1 MSNLQDLIQEFKTN
15 LFERTTLSSNTLI
28 FISDLTIHVN
38 SHVENVSEFKVSHL
52 ETMNEE
58 ILKLQVCSTCCDLT
72 KIRKPGSL
80 SREEKFISALFSLVF
95 LTKLNVATKQ
105 RNLLMF
111 TRTREVLSRVNFLFK
126 FNPMWKILFSQF
138 FDYEKLHSLTVKKLY
153 SEKHLM
159 FDFFKLDSALLETFK
174 EFTDSEKAA
183 FSKISVVS
191 EGTTYKINDILY
203 ENYTQGLGKNLPEL
217 ILKCVK
223 ENEPKIYAK
232 GAKAANLPPISNVD
246 PVLDKLREVEIEAF
260 LKDFNDFF
268 EKTLVSYVNPEAT
281 YLMSNFERNLQSN
294 DVFFANWLKNARFHK
309 RDSLIDYNIYEH
321 DEENIIFAPQVA
333 YKDYSHFT
341 FFEPLRKHFA
351 HVYKGNYEFLQIP
364 NDLTDSEIDTML
376 VLLDDGKL
384 SLNEINTIV
393 KAL

>member
-72 KIRKPGSL
+72 KIQKPGSL

-111 TRTREVLSRVNFLFK
+111 TRTRGVLSRINFLFK

-138 FDYEKLHSLTVKKLY
+138 FDYEKLHSLTAEKLY
-153 SEKHLM
+153 SEKDLM

-191 EGTTYKINDILY
+191 ERTTYKINAILY
-203 ENYTQGLGKNLPEL
+203 ENYTQGLGKNIPEL

-223 ENEPKIYAK
+223 DNETKIYAR
-232 GAKAANLPPISNVD
+232 GS
-246 PVLDKLREVEIEAF
+246 
-260 LKDFNDFF
+260 
-268 EKTLVSYVNPEAT
+268 
-281 YLMSNFERNLQSN
+281 
-294 DVFFANWLKNARFHK
+294 
-309 RDSLIDYNIYEH
+309 
-321 DEENIIFAPQVA
+321 
-333 YKDYSHFT
+333 
-341 FFEPLRKHFA
+341 
-351 HVYKGNYEFLQIP
+351 
-364 NDLTDSEIDTML
+364 
-376 VLLDDGKL
+376 
-384 SLNEINTIV
+384 
-393 KAL
+393 